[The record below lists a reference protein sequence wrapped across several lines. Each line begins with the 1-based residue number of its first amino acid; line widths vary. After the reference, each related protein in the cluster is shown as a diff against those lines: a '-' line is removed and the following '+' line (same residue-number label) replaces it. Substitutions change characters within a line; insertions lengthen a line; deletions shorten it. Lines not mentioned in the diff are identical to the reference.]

1 MAFFTDYTTLQAT
14 IASYLARSDL
24 TATIPEFI
32 RLAED
37 RLARD
42 LRIRQ
47 MLSVVIT
54 TSVSASGALDGT
66 VEMPAD
72 FLSMKD
78 MHISS
83 TDPIATLTF
92 QSTSNFFRNT
102 RAKASGL
109 PVFYTVLAQEFRFA
123 PIPDSAYTLQILYYR
138 KPAYMSSTVSSNLW
152 LANTPDLLL
161 YAALGEAEPFLM
173 NDERLA
179 TWSAM
184 YDRGVNALTKSD
196 DEGEFPAHPMSIT
209 TTTR

>member
-47 MLSVVIT
+47 MLKIVTTTT
-54 TSVSASGALDGT
+54 TSADGT
-66 VEMPAD
+66 VEIPAD
-72 FLSMKD
+72 FLAMKD
-78 MHISS
+78 LHISS
-83 TDPIATLTF
+83 SNPIQTVTF

-102 RAKASGL
+102 RATASGL
-109 PVFYTVLAQEFRFA
+109 PVFYTALGSEFRFA
-123 PIPDSAYTLQILYYR
+123 PIPDAAYTLQMLYYF

>member
-1 MAFFTDYTTLQAT
+1 MAFFNNYATLQTT

-24 TATIPEFI
+24 TASIPDFI
-32 RLAED
+32 RLAEN
-37 RLARD
+37 RLSRD

-47 MLSVVIT
+47 MLQIAT
-54 TSVSASGALDGT
+54 TST
-66 VEMPAD
+66 VAATSTLEIPAD
-72 FLSMKD
+72 FLAMKD
-78 MHISS
+78 IHINS
-83 TDPIATLTF
+83 TNPIGTITF
-92 QSTSNFFRNT
+92 QSPSNFYRNT
-102 RAKASGL
+102 RATATGQPK
-109 PVFYTVLAQEFRFA
+109 FYTALGSEFQLS
-123 PIPDSAYTLQILYYR
+123 PIPDAVYTIQMLYYVN
-138 KPAYMSSTVSSNLW
+138 PPNMSSTVSSNLW

-184 YDRGVNALTKSD
+184 YDRGVQSLSKSD

>member
-14 IASYLARSDL
+14 IANYLARDDL

-42 LRIRQ
+42 LRIRE
-47 MLSVVIT
+47 MLKIVTTTT
-54 TSVSASGALDGT
+54 TSADGT
-66 VEMPAD
+66 VEIPAD
-72 FLSMKD
+72 FLAMKD
-78 MHISS
+78 LHISS
-83 TDPIATLTF
+83 TDPIQTVTF
-92 QSTSNFFRNT
+92 QSPSNFFRNT
-102 RAKASGL
+102 RATASGL
-109 PVFYTVLAQEFRFA
+109 PVFYTALGQEFRFA
-123 PIPDSAYTLQILYYR
+123 PIPDTAYTLQMLYYF

-161 YAALGEAEPFLM
+161 YASLGEAEPFLM

>member
-14 IASYLARSDL
+14 IANYLARGDL
-24 TATIPEFI
+24 TDSIPEFI
-32 RLAED
+32 RLAEN
-37 RLARD
+37 RLSRD

-47 MLSVVIT
+47 MLQIAT
-54 TSVSASGALDGT
+54 TTIDSTDGT
-66 VEMPAD
+66 VEIPAD
-72 FLSMKD
+72 FLAMKD
-78 MHISS
+78 IHISS
-83 TDPIATLTF
+83 SNPIQTVTF
-92 QSTSNFFRNT
+92 QSPSNFFRNT
-102 RAKASGL
+102 RASTSGL
-109 PVFYTVLAQEFRFA
+109 PAFYTALGSEFRFS
-123 PIPDSAYTLQILYYR
+123 PIGAATDTLQMLYYVS
-138 KPAYMSSTVSSNLW
+138 PPHMSSTVSSNLW

-209 TTTR
+209 LTTR

>member
-14 IASYLARSDL
+14 IANYLARSDL

-42 LRIRQ
+42 LRIRP
-47 MLSVVIT
+47 MLKIVTTTT
-54 TSVSASGALDGT
+54 TSADGT
-66 VEMPAD
+66 VEIPAD
-72 FLSMKD
+72 FLAMKD
-78 MHISS
+78 LHISS
-83 TDPIATLTF
+83 TDPIQTVTF

-109 PVFYTVLAQEFRFA
+109 PVFYTALGQEFRFA
-123 PIPDSAYTLQILYYR
+123 PIPDAAYTLQMLYYF

-161 YAALGEAEPFLM
+161 YASLGEAEPFLM

>member
-14 IASYLARSDL
+14 IANYLARSDL

-47 MLSVVIT
+47 MLKVVT
-54 TSVSASGALDGT
+54 TTTTAADGT
-66 VEMPAD
+66 VEIPAD
-72 FLSMKD
+72 FLAMKD
-78 MHISS
+78 IHISS
-83 TDPIATLTF
+83 SNPIQTVTF

-102 RAKASGL
+102 RATASGL
-109 PVFYTVLAQEFRFA
+109 PVFYTALGQEFRFA
-123 PIPDSAYTLQILYYR
+123 PIPDAAYTLQMLYYF

>member
-14 IASYLARSDL
+14 IANYLARSDL

-42 LRIRQ
+42 LRIRP
-47 MLSVVIT
+47 MLKVVTTTT
-54 TSVSASGALDGT
+54 TSADGT
-66 VEMPAD
+66 VEIPAD
-72 FLSMKD
+72 FLAMKD
-78 MHISS
+78 IHISS
-83 TDPIATLTF
+83 SNPIQTVTF

-102 RAKASGL
+102 RATASGL
-109 PVFYTVLAQEFRFA
+109 PVFYTALGSEFRFA
-123 PIPDSAYTLQILYYR
+123 PIPDAAYTLQMLYYY

-161 YAALGEAEPFLM
+161 YASLGEAEPFLM

>member
-1 MAFFTDYTTLQAT
+1 MAFFTDYATLQTT
-14 IASYLARSDL
+14 IANYLARSDL
-24 TATIPEFI
+24 TASIPEFI

-37 RLARD
+37 RLSRD

-47 MLSVVIT
+47 MLQIAT
-54 TSVSASGALDGT
+54 TTIDSTNGT
-66 VEMPAD
+66 VEIPAD
-72 FLSMKD
+72 FLAMKD
-78 MHISS
+78 IHINS
-83 TDPIATLTF
+83 TNPIGTITF
-92 QSTSNFFRNT
+92 QSPSNFYRNT
-102 RAKASGL
+102 RATATGQ
-109 PVFYTVLAQEFRFA
+109 PRFYTALGSEFQLS
-123 PIPDSAYTLQILYYR
+123 PIPDAVYTIQMLYYVN
-138 KPAYMSSTVSSNLW
+138 PPNMSSTVSSNLW

-184 YDRGVNALTKSD
+184 YDRGVQSLSKSD

>member
-14 IASYLARSDL
+14 IANYLARSDL

-42 LRIRQ
+42 LRIRP
-47 MLSVVIT
+47 MLKIVTTTT
-54 TSVSASGALDGT
+54 TSADGT
-66 VEMPAD
+66 VEIPAD
-72 FLSMKD
+72 FLAMKD
-78 MHISS
+78 LHISS
-83 TDPIATLTF
+83 SNPIQTVTF

-102 RAKASGL
+102 RATASGL
-109 PVFYTVLAQEFRFA
+109 PVFYTALGSEFRFA
-123 PIPDSAYTLQILYYR
+123 PIPDAAYTLQMLYYF

>member
-14 IASYLARSDL
+14 IANYLARSDL

-42 LRIRQ
+42 LRIRP
-47 MLSVVIT
+47 MLKIVTTTT
-54 TSVSASGALDGT
+54 TSADGT
-66 VEMPAD
+66 VEIPAD
-72 FLSMKD
+72 FLAMKD
-78 MHISS
+78 LHISS
-83 TDPIATLTF
+83 TDPIATVTF
-92 QSTSNFFRNT
+92 QSPSNFFRNT
-102 RAKASGL
+102 RAKASGQ
-109 PVFYTVLAQEFRFA
+109 PVFYTALGQEFRFA
-123 PIPDSAYTLQILYYR
+123 PIPDAAYTLQMLYYY
-138 KPAYMSSTVSSNLW
+138 KPTYMSSTVSSNLW

>member
-42 LRIRQ
+42 LRIRP
-47 MLSVVIT
+47 MLKVVT
-54 TSVSASGALDGT
+54 TTTTASDGT
-66 VEMPAD
+66 VEIPAD
-72 FLSMKD
+72 FLAMKD
-78 MHISS
+78 LHISS
-83 TDPIATLTF
+83 TDPIQTVTF

-109 PVFYTVLAQEFRFA
+109 PVFYTALGQEFRFA
-123 PIPDSAYTLQILYYR
+123 PIPDAAYTLQMLYYF

-161 YAALGEAEPFLM
+161 YASLGEAEPFLM

>member
-14 IASYLARSDL
+14 IANYLARSDL

-42 LRIRQ
+42 LRIRP
-47 MLSVVIT
+47 MLKVVT
-54 TSVSASGALDGT
+54 TTTTASDGT
-66 VEMPAD
+66 VEIPAD
-72 FLSMKD
+72 FLAMKD
-78 MHISS
+78 LHISS
-83 TDPIATLTF
+83 SNPIQTVTF

-102 RAKASGL
+102 RATASGL
-109 PVFYTVLAQEFRFA
+109 PVFYTALGQEFRFA
-123 PIPDSAYTLQILYYR
+123 PIPDAAYTLQMLYYY

-161 YAALGEAEPFLM
+161 YASLGEAEPFLM

>member
-1 MAFFTDYTTLQAT
+1 MAFFNDYATLQTT
-14 IASYLARSDL
+14 IASYLARNDL
-24 TATIPEFI
+24 TETIPEFI

-37 RLARD
+37 RLSRD

-47 MLSVVIT
+47 MLQIAT
-54 TSVSASGALDGT
+54 TTIESTDGT
-66 VEMPAD
+66 VEIPAD

-78 MHISS
+78 IHISS
-83 TDPIATLTF
+83 SNPIQTVTF
-92 QSTSNFFRNT
+92 QSPSNFFRNT
-102 RAKASGL
+102 RALASGL
-109 PVFYTVLAQEFRFA
+109 PSFYTALGSEFRFA
-123 PIPDSAYTLQILYYR
+123 PIGSATDKLQMLYYVN
-138 KPAYMSSTVSSNLW
+138 PPNMSSTVSSNLW

-184 YDRGVNALTKSD
+184 YDRGVISLSKSD

>member
-14 IASYLARSDL
+14 IANYLARSDL

-42 LRIRQ
+42 LRIRP
-47 MLSVVIT
+47 MLKIVTTTT
-54 TSVSASGALDGT
+54 TSADGT
-66 VEMPAD
+66 VEIPAD
-72 FLSMKD
+72 FLAMKD
-78 MHISS
+78 LHISS
-83 TDPIATLTF
+83 TDPIQTVTF
-92 QSTSNFFRNT
+92 QSPSNFFRNT
-102 RAKASGL
+102 RAKASGQ
-109 PVFYTVLAQEFRFA
+109 PVFYTALGQEFRFA
-123 PIPDSAYTLQILYYR
+123 PIPDAAYTIQMLYYY
-138 KPAYMSSTVSSNLW
+138 KPDYMSSTVSSNLW

-184 YDRGVNALTKSD
+184 YDRGVNALIKSD

>member
-14 IASYLARSDL
+14 IADYLARSDL
-24 TATIPEFI
+24 TVSIPEFI

-47 MLSVVIT
+47 MLKVVTT
-54 TSVSASGALDGT
+54 TSTSADGT

-72 FLSMKD
+72 FLAMKD
-78 MHISS
+78 LHISS
-83 TDPIATLTF
+83 TDPIQTVTF
-92 QSTSNFFRNT
+92 QSPSNFFRNT
-102 RAKASGL
+102 RATTSGL
-109 PVFYTVLAQEFRFA
+109 PVFYTALGSEFRFA
-123 PIPDSAYTLQILYYR
+123 PIPDAAYTLQMLYYY